1 MSYPSRADRRALR
14 LRQWAMRCADKIN
27 RVVPERAGHLGN
39 LADLRAE
46 YGCHARTW
54 GDAYAYVLAT
64 MKAEG
69 VE

>member
-1 MSYPSRADRRALR
+1 MPLNKTERRALM

-27 RVVPERAGHLGN
+27 GVVPARAGHLGN
-39 LADLRAE
+39 LYDFGAE
-46 YGCHARTW
+46 FGFVPRTW
-54 GDAYAYVLAT
+54 ETAYGHILAT